1 MTRFAWLGLPP
12 LLFAA
17 CAPDDIARAN
27 CRSVMLAAY
36 QPWEC
41 TLSGERIG
49 RANTIEFDTESRN
62 RVAQVKFTVKVAKGA
77 LRVRYNDLE
86 GTKRLL
92 VTPEAPASVEMKT
105 RMHPE
110 DRSFSILFEPLGGDV
125 EGLTGTVDY
134 LTP

>member
-1 MTRFAWLGLPP
+1 MKRHAWLGLV
-12 LLFAA
+12 LLASG

-27 CRSVMLAAY
+27 CRSVMMAAY

-41 TLSGERIG
+41 TLSGERIA
-49 RANTIEFDTESRN
+49 RANRIDFDTESKN
-62 RVAQVKFTVKVAKGA
+62 RIAKVKFTIQVAKGT

-86 GTKRLL
+86 GTKRIL
-92 VTPEAPASVEMKT
+92 VTPQAPASVEMQT
-105 RMHPE
+105 RMHPD
-110 DRSFSILFEPLGGDV
+110 DRSFNLFFEPLGGDV